1 MKLILI
7 LISTCLFVACKCH
20 KKIVSQN
27 KINKEEM
34 IIIGKLDTISDSSDA
49 IKFEDVKLNGN
60 TLEIK
65 VSYGGGCENHTFELI
80 GSPNISKSL
89 PPIRSIQL
97 IHRANKDACK
107 ALIIKDLIFDVSSF
121 TYKKETGTTIYLQ
134 LDGWDQKLLYTYP

>member
-7 LISTCLFVACKCH
+7 LISTSLFVACKCH

-107 ALIIKDLIFDVSSF
+107 ALIIKDLMFDVSSF
-121 TYKKETGTTIYLQ
+121 TYKKESGSTIYLQ

>member
-20 KKIVSQN
+20 KKIVSQD

-107 ALIIKDLIFDVSSF
+107 ALIIKDLMFDVSSF
-121 TYKKETGTTIYLQ
+121 TYKKESGSTIYLQ

>member
-1 MKLILI
+1 MKFILI
-7 LISTCLFVACKCH
+7 LICSSLFVACKCH
-20 KKIVSQN
+20 KKIVSQD

-34 IIIGKLDTISDSSDA
+34 IIIGKLDTISDSSDV
-49 IKFEDVKLNGN
+49 IKVEDAKIVGN
-60 TLEIK
+60 KLEIK
-65 VSYGGGCENHTFELI
+65 VSYGGGCENHSFELI

-107 ALIIKDLIFDVSSF
+107 ALIIKDLLFDISAF
-121 TYKKETGTTIYLQ
+121 TYKKESGSTIYLQ